1 MTILRWREETGP
13 GIQHIFLRPLDGG
26 LVADGFAIGSDPFAA
41 RFRIEIDRAWRARR
55 VEVALA
61 GGETLL
67 LEGDGRGCWSV
78 GGQPAPELDGALEPD
93 ISITPFTSTF
103 PVRRLGL
110 VRGESAEIRTAYVD
124 VPSLAV
130 SADPQRY
137 TCLEDG
143 RLYLYESLDSD
154 FRREVSF
161 GPDGFVATYPGLF
174 RRLA

>member
-1 MTILRWREETGP
+1 MTILRWREEMGP
-13 GIQHIFLRPLDGG
+13 GIQHVFLRPLGDG

-41 RFRIEIDRAWRARR
+41 RFRIEIDRAWLARR
-55 VEVALA
+55 VEVTLA
-61 GGETLL
+61 GGEALI
-67 LEGDGRGCWSV
+67 LESDGEGQWRV
-78 GGQPAPELDGALEPD
+78 GGRPAPELDGALEPD
-93 ISITPFTSTF
+93 ISITPFTNTF
-103 PVRRLGL
+103 PVRRLRL
-110 VRGESAEIRTAYVD
+110 ARGESAEIRTAYVD

-137 TCLEDG
+137 TCLDEG

-161 GPDGFVATYPGLF
+161 GQDGFVTSYPGLF